1 MVLIC
6 SPFVGTPIFM
16 SQLILRPIHFVF
28 LLFSLSLGQGIFAQN
43 YTTKSVT
50 EEGYTYQMVEGDPTE
65 TRIYKL
71 ANGLTVYLSVYRDK
85 PQIYTLIPVRA
96 GSKNDPADNTGL
108 AHYLE
113 HMVFKGTSKIGA
125 KDYAK
130 EKVLLDS
137 IERMFN
143 RYRKIKDPAQ
153 RSALYKKIDATS
165 LEASKY
171 CYANEYDKLLSVLGA
186 KGTNAFTSDD
196 QTVYVNSIP
205 SNQLEKWLE
214 IERERFS
221 QLVPRLFH
229 TELEAVYEEK
239 NMSLDD
245 DNDKANEALMS
256 GLFKKHPYGTQTTI
270 GTVNHLK
277 NPSISEIK
285 AFFNRYYVPNNMA
298 ICLAGDLDPV
308 KTIKLI
314 DKTFGTLP
322 SRPLPAFQLPKELPL
337 TQPVVKTVIGP
348 EEESTQIGFRLP
360 GNGTRE
366 AMLARLMDQ
375 VLQNSQAGL
384 IDLNLNQKQKV
395 LGAGTY
401 LDTKKDYSV
410 HVFYGSPKQ
419 GQTLPQLRKLLM
431 DQIDSVKQGRFD
443 DWLISAI
450 VNNIKISKLK
460 EFDGNQ
466 GRVFTQMNA
475 FIMDENWA
483 DVWKE
488 TDEMAKVSRQELM
501 DFAKKYYSAGYV
513 AVDKVTGKDP
523 KLVKISKPSI
533 TPVALNKDGYSS
545 FYKEVNAK
553 SSPPI
558 EPQFLDIKSDLI
570 LGQLKPGIDVLY
582 KKNTATPLFQLTYLV
597 EMGSNHDPK
606 IDIAARLLDFCGA
619 GKFDDQ
625 QFKKEL
631 FKLGSEVSVFPGVD
645 QTYITVTGLQENFN
659 QSVNLLEM
667 LLNEPKG
674 NEAALSSLTQNILK
688 ERENQKLDKRSI
700 LYSGLSAYAKFGPVS
715 PTTNVVKSKD
725 LAGLKTDELLA
736 ITSKLMT
743 YPHKILYFGPSEM
756 GDISAQLSKLHIT
769 PGALVALPKP
779 KEFEELEMK
788 ENKVY
793 WVDYDMVQTDMVFL
807 SKSVP
812 YSAELAVAANLY
824 NEYMGGNMSSV
835 VFQELRESKAL
846 AYGAGGGYRQASEKG
861 KSNYVNGYIGCQA
874 DKLPDAL
881 VSMMDLLENMPLVD
895 NSFEMSKEA
904 IVNGIRSERIT
915 KSSIL
920 FAYLRA
926 QKLGLDYDIRK
937 NIFEQTP
944 GFTIQDLKAFQ
955 EKYVKGKKFTL
966 VLVGKRDKIDF
977 DALRK
982 FGTVTE
988 LKVDDLFGF

>member
-1 MVLIC
+1 M
-6 SPFVGTPIFM
+6 
-16 SQLILRPIHFVF
+16 LRPFLRHFF
-28 LLFSLSLGQGIFAQN
+28 LLLFFIQAGFSPILFAQN

-50 EEGYTYQMVEGDPTE
+50 EDGYSYQIVEGDPTE

-71 ANGLTVYLSVYRDK
+71 ANGLTVYLSVYKDK

-143 RYRKIKDPAQ
+143 RYRKMKDPVQ

-165 LEASKY
+165 LEASKF

-205 SNQLEKWLE
+205 SNQIEKWLE

-298 ICLAGDLDPV
+298 ICLAGDLDPA
-308 KTIKLI
+308 KTIRLI

-322 SRPLPAFQLPKELPL
+322 SKPLAPIQFPKESPL
-337 TQPVVKTVIGP
+337 SQPVVKQVIGP

-366 AMLARLMDQ
+366 ALLARLMDQ

-395 LGAGTY
+395 LSAGTY

-419 GQTLPQLRKLLM
+419 GQTLAQLRKLLL
-431 DQIDSVKQGRFD
+431 DQVDSVKMGRFD

-450 VNNIKISKLK
+450 VNNMKISKLK

-475 FIMDENWA
+475 FIMEENWA
-483 DVWKE
+483 DVWRE
-488 TDEMAKVSRQELM
+488 TDEMSKVTKLQLM
-501 DFAKKYYSAGYV
+501 EFAQKYYANGYV
-513 AVDKVTGKDP
+513 AVDKITGKDP

-533 TPVALNKDGYSS
+533 TPVALNKDGYSE
-545 FYKEVNAK
+545 FYKEVNSK

-558 EPQFLDIKSDLI
+558 EPQFLDIKTDMS
-570 LGQLKPGIDVLY
+570 LGQLKPGIDILY
-582 KKNTATPLFQLTYLV
+582 KKNSSTPLFQLSYLV

-619 GKFDDQ
+619 GNLNDQ

-631 FKLGSEVSVFPGVD
+631 FKLGTEVSVYPGVD
-645 QTYITVTGLQENFN
+645 QTYITVTGLQENFDK
-659 QSVNLLEM
+659 SVNLLEM

-674 NEAALSSLTQNILK
+674 NPSALANLTQNILK

-700 LYSGLSAYAKFGPVS
+700 LYVGLSSYAKYGPIS

-725 LAGLKTDELLA
+725 LIGLKTDELLS

-743 YPHKILYFGPSEM
+743 YPHKILYFGPAGMESVQ
-756 GDISAQLSKLHIT
+756 AKLAELHKT
-769 PGALVALPKP
+769 PNALVALPLP
-779 KEFEELEMK
+779 VQFEELEMN
-788 ENKVY
+788 ENKVF

-812 YSAELAVAANLY
+812 YSPELAIAANLY

-861 KSNYVNGYIGCQA
+861 KSNYINGFIGCQA
-874 DKLPDAL
+874 DKLPEAL
-881 VSMMDLLENMPLVD
+881 SSMMDLLENMPLVE
-895 NSFEMSKEA
+895 NSFQMSKES
-904 IVNGIRSERIT
+904 ILNGIRSERIT

-955 EKYVKGKKFTL
+955 EKYVKGKKFNL
-966 VLVGKRDKIDF
+966 VLVGKKDKIDF
-977 DALRK
+977 NALQK
-982 FGTVTE
+982 FGTVKE
-988 LKVDDLFGF
+988 LKVDELFGY

>member
-1 MVLIC
+1 MLQLVFR
-6 SPFVGTPIFM
+6 PF
-16 SQLILRPIHFVF
+16 HFVF
-28 LLFSLSLGQGIFAQN
+28 LLISLSLGQGIFAQN
-43 YTTKSVT
+43 FTTKSVT

-501 DFAKKYYSAGYV
+501 DFAKKHYSAGYV

-700 LYSGLSAYAKFGPVS
+700 LYSGLSAYAKYGPVS

-769 PGALVALPKP
+769 
-779 KEFEELEMK
+779 
-788 ENKVY
+788 
-793 WVDYDMVQTDMVFL
+793 
-807 SKSVP
+807 
-812 YSAELAVAANLY
+812 
-824 NEYMGGNMSSV
+824 
-835 VFQELRESKAL
+835 
-846 AYGAGGGYRQASEKG
+846 
-861 KSNYVNGYIGCQA
+861 
-874 DKLPDAL
+874 
-881 VSMMDLLENMPLVD
+881 
-895 NSFEMSKEA
+895 
-904 IVNGIRSERIT
+904 
-915 KSSIL
+915 
-920 FAYLRA
+920 
-926 QKLGLDYDIRK
+926 
-937 NIFEQTP
+937 
-944 GFTIQDLKAFQ
+944 
-955 EKYVKGKKFTL
+955 
-966 VLVGKRDKIDF
+966 
-977 DALRK
+977 
-982 FGTVTE
+982 
-988 LKVDDLFGF
+988 

>member
-1 MVLIC
+1 MKLKKNLLKSSFYYTIVL
-6 SPFVGTPIFM
+6 FF
-16 SQLILRPIHFVF
+16 LISGRLA
-28 LLFSLSLGQGIFAQN
+28 AQP
-43 YTTKSVT
+43 YTTKSIT
-50 EEGYTYQMVEGDPTE
+50 EDGYSYQIVEGDPTE

-71 ANGLTVYLSVYRDK
+71 ANGLTVYLSVYKDK
-85 PQIYTLIPVRA
+85 PQIFTLIPVRA

-125 KDYAK
+125 KDYVK

-143 RYRKIKDPAQ
+143 RYRKLKDPVQ
-153 RSALYKKIDATS
+153 RKNLYKKIDATS
-165 LEASKY
+165 LEASKF
-171 CYANEYDKLLSVLGA
+171 CYANEYDKLLSALGA

-196 QTVYVNSIP
+196 QTVYMNTIP

-214 IERERFS
+214 IEKERFS

-239 NMSLDD
+239 NMSLDS
-245 DNDKANEALMS
+245 DNDKADEALKS

-277 NPSISEIK
+277 NPSITEIK

-298 ICLAGDLDPV
+298 ICLAGDLDPS

-322 SRPLPAFQLPKELPL
+322 SRALPPFTLPKELPL
-337 TQPVVKTVIGP
+337 TQPVLKTVIGP
-348 EEESTQIGFRLP
+348 EEEGTQIGFRLP
-360 GNGTRE
+360 GFGTRE
-366 AMLARLMDQ
+366 YMMARLMDQ

-395 LGAGTY
+395 LSAGSY
-401 LDTKKDYSV
+401 LETKKDYSV
-410 HVFYGSPKQ
+410 HLFYGSPKQ
-419 GQTLPQLRKLLM
+419 GQTLAQLRKLLL
-431 DQIDSVKQGRFD
+431 DQIDSVKQGRFE
-443 DWLISAI
+443 DWMISAI
-450 VNNIKISKLK
+450 VNNLKISKLK
-460 EFDGNQ
+460 EYDGNQ
-466 GRVFTQMNA
+466 GRSFTQMEA
-475 FIMDENWA
+475 FIMEANWA
-483 DVWKE
+483 DIWKE
-488 TDEMAKVSRQELM
+488 TDEMAKVSKQELM
-501 DFAKKYYSAGYV
+501 EFAQKNYGSGYV
-513 AVDKVTGKDP
+513 AVDKITGKDP
-523 KLVKISKPSI
+523 KVEKISKPSI
-533 TPVALNKDGYSS
+533 TPVVLNKDGNSS
-545 FYKEVNAK
+545 FYKEINAR

-558 EPQFLDIKSDLI
+558 EPQFVDKNKDLN
-570 LGQLKPGIDVLY
+570 LGQLKPGIEILY
-582 KKNTATPLFQLTYLV
+582 KKNTSTPLFQLSYLV
-597 EMGSNHDPK
+597 ELGSNHDPK

-631 FKLGSEVSVFPGVD
+631 FKLGTEVSVFPGTD

-659 QSVNLLEM
+659 RSVELLEM

-674 NEAALSSLTQNILK
+674 NPAALSSLTNNILK
-688 ERENQKLDKRSI
+688 ERENQKLDKRTI
-700 LYSGLSAYAKFGPVS
+700 LYAGLTSYAKYGSVS
-715 PTTNVVKSKD
+715 PTTNVVKNKD
-725 LAGLKTDELLA
+725 LTGLQTDELLS
-736 ITSKLMT
+736 ITRKLMT
-743 YPHKILYFGPSEM
+743 YSHKILYFGPAEM
-756 GDISAQLSKLHIT
+756 ESLKSDLQKHHFS
-769 PGALVALPKP
+769 PEALVVLPEP
-779 KEFEELEMK
+779 KKFAELEMN
-788 ENKVY
+788 ENQVF
-793 WVDYDMVQTDMVFL
+793 WVDYDMVQTDMMFL

-812 YSAELAVAANLY
+812 YSPELAVAANLY

-846 AYGAGGGYRQASEKG
+846 AYGASGGYRQASEKG
-861 KSNYVNGYIGCQA
+861 KSNYINGYIGCQA

-881 VSMMDLLENMPLVD
+881 VAMMDLLENMPLVE
-895 NSFEMSKEA
+895 NSFELSKESILNA
-904 IVNGIRSERIT
+904 IRSERIT

-937 NIFEQTP
+937 TIFEQTP
-944 GFTIQDLKAFQ
+944 GFSINDLKAFQ
-955 EKYVKGKKFTL
+955 EKYVKGKKYTL
-966 VLVGKRDKIDF
+966 VLVGKREKIDF
-977 DALRK
+977 NALQK
-982 FGTVTE
+982 FGKVTE